1 MRINKSIN
9 LVLFWL
15 FLLTG
20 CNNRQ
25 EKILFDFLNNNEELF
40 DDKSYKVVSIELKD
54 TVYESEMDQFQYWD
68 EFNTETDDE
77 VSVDTTAYT
86 GDSEV
91 ISYGPDIDKLK
102 NGSYETSL
110 YTYLTFY
117 SSYTYSDNSQN
128 EFLNN
133 IKAINIIEFE
143 KKIQEDVTFR
153 QNLIKE
159 MQGYDFKDI
168 YNPDSINKYLAIE
181 RIKTKTI
188 YGFIYNFKYRIKDEL
203 FYKKLLFNKSQDKIL
218 KSINVESR

>member
-77 VSVDTTAYT
+77 VSVDTIAYT